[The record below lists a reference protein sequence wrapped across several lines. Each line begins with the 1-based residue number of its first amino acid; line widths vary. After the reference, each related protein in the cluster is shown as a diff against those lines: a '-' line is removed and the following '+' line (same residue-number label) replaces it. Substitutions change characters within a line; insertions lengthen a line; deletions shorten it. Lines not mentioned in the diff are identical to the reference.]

1 MTEATPGRRQTIETP
16 ESSADPTAAD
26 PTKQQAL
33 YDWLRDNVGLSQQVI
48 DKSRAKLSAEDVDSV
63 EALQALHKLGGLSD
77 VFSRVPALQVADA
90 LDALSPAG
98 QGLASAPLF
107 GSSGSALPFLAA
119 WSTTSPSSPAEAPG
133 AEAAAEAASA
143 SSSHLHSPASVGG
156 GSLLSRADL
165 AGTTSAAGAAVG
177 AAAAGGAADDEWL
190 RCLDGIRGGG
200 GGVFATPL
208 LAGLFEQLG
217 ARRSAPGGRGALPPP
232 VSYRDVFGLHPSSE
246 SDRRWFKSSDGCT

>member
-1 MTEATPGRRQTIETP
+1 MTEATSGRRQTIETP
-16 ESSADPTAAD
+16 ESSAYPTATD

-33 YDWLRDNVGLSQQVI
+33 YDWLRHTVGLSQQVI

-77 VFSRVPALQVADA
+77 VFSRVPAQQVADA

-119 WSTTSPSSPAEAPG
+119 WSTTSPSSPGEAPDAEA
-133 AEAAAEAASA
+133 A

-177 AAAAGGAADDEWL
+177 AAAAGAAADEEWL

-246 SDRRWFKSSDGCT
+246 SDRRWFKSSDGCM